1 MTKSYLIVQ
10 RIEAAGTA
18 GDEVQDKTT
27 LEHKVRGFLAR
38 WGLNLNY
45 KDAASDLYNRDRH
58 NAGNIFTL
66 SPARTRD
73 GPDTETRSG
82 ASGGKVSIGKSTVMA
97 QRKQGSFET
106 LVPKHRKNCECC
118 PGHYLSTSVY

>member
-1 MTKSYLIVQ
+1 MG
-10 RIEAAGTA
+10 IEP
-18 GDEVQDKTT
+18 Q
-27 LEHKVRGFLAR
+27 
-38 WGLNLNY
+38 Y
-45 KDAASDLYNRDRH
+45 KDAAADLFNRDRH

-82 ASGGKVSIGKSTVMA
+82 ASGGKVSFGKSTVMA

-106 LVPKHRKNCECC
+106 LVTKKKKPKISI
-118 PGHYLSTSVY
+118 GVYFH